1 MVHPYGENAILV
13 DVPATRSPA
22 AVAQSMTGRAG
33 IVDAVP
39 GAHTVLIEY
48 ERASWSPE
56 ALQAALRDT
65 SDQVMHDAG
74 EVEITVRYDGPDLNE
89 VAHLTGLTTDEVI
102 RRHLEA
108 RYKVAFCGFTPGFAY
123 LTGLDPSLFV
133 PRRDAPR
140 TSVPA
145 GAVAIAGEFSAIYP
159 RSSPGGWRL
168 LGHTDAPL
176 WDAERDPPALLRPGM
191 IVRLVAA

>member
-1 MVHPYGENAILV
+1 
-13 DVPATRSPA
+13 
-22 AVAQSMTGRAG
+22 MTGRAG
-33 IVDAVP
+33 IIDAVP
-39 GAHTVLIEY
+39 GARTVLIEY
-48 ERASWSPE
+48 DRASWSPD
-56 ALQAALRDT
+56 ALQSALHDAA
-65 SDQVMHDAG
+65 DQVVHDAR
-74 EVEITVRYDGPDLNE
+74 EVEILVRYDGPDLQE
-89 VAHLTGLTTDEVI
+89 VAQLTDLTTDEVI

-108 RYKVAFCGFTPGFAY
+108 RYTVAFCGFAPGFAY
-123 LTGLDPSLFV
+123 LSGLDQSLFV

-168 LGHTDAPL
+168 LGHTDARL
-176 WDAERDPPALLRPGM
+176 WDVERDPPALLTPGM